1 MTKLKSELRDLYK
14 FYLSEQEKGL
24 KGENLKLI
32 ELVLLKKCLTK
43 LSEES
48 EA

>member
-1 MTKLKSELRDLYK
+1 MIKLKNELKDLYK
-14 FYLSEQEKGL
+14 FYISEQEKGL
-24 KGENLKLI
+24 NGENLKLI

-43 LSEES
+43 LSKES

>member
-1 MTKLKSELRDLYK
+1 MTTLKKELTYWYE
-14 FYLSEQEKGL
+14 FYIREQEKGL

-43 LSEES
+43 LSKES